1 MIELLKDLSDMA
13 SNERSIPTKHS
24 NSIPVSVS
32 RPSLGVNQSS
42 VGLLQKFSSSDE
54 LTKEMSQ
61 IMFSLNETCLSNTV

>member
-1 MIELLKDLSDMA
+1 VIELLKDLSDMA
-13 SNERSIPTKHS
+13 SNERNIPTKHS

-32 RPSLGVNQSS
+32 SPSFGVNQSS